1 MIWFL
6 WYWECKG
13 DIDKKKII
21 VKLFVKWNIR
31 IYLNLFKIMVSFYV
45 SLMYYILE
53 WYINLSEF

>member
-1 MIWFL
+1 MVFVIL
-6 WYWECKG
+6 RMERWYKW
-13 DIDKKKII
+13 KKKII

>member
-1 MIWFL
+1 M
-6 WYWECKG
+6 WYWEWKG
-13 DIDKKKII
+13 DIDEKKII

-31 IYLNLFKIMVSFYV
+31 ILYLNLFKIMVSFYV

>member
-1 MIWFL
+1 M
-6 WYWECKG
+6 WYWEWKG
-13 DIDKKKII
+13 DIDEKKII